1 MDSNQLQEK
10 ENIFKESAREL
21 KATRTIVFC
30 GLMGALGAVLK
41 LVTSIGIGN
50 YLRIGF
56 DWIPSRIVDFMFGP
70 VVGTLFG
77 AVMDV
82 VKHFLK
88 PMGSFDFRFTL
99 VPMVGGLVYGLLL
112 YKKPISLKRVFLGKL
127 FETVVLH
134 ILVNTYLISTVMGKG
149 FLAILPAR
157 LIKNAISLP
166 LETIFLFFV
175 LTTISKLLPRLKKYE
190 SS

>member
-1 MDSNQLQEK
+1 MDENSVETK
-10 ENIFKESAREL
+10 EDIFKSSIREL
-21 KATRTIVFC
+21 KMTHTIVFC
-30 GLMGALGAVLK
+30 GLMGAMGAVLK

-77 AVMDV
+77 AIMDV

-99 VPMVGGLVYGLLL
+99 VPMVAGFVYGLLL
-112 YKKPISLKRVFLGKL
+112 YKKPVSLKRVFLGKL

-134 ILVNTYLISTVMGKG
+134 IIVNTYLISTVMGKG

-166 LETIFLFFV
+166 LETILLFFI
-175 LTTISKLLPRLKKYE
+175 LTTISKLLPRLKKYG
-190 SS
+190 SN